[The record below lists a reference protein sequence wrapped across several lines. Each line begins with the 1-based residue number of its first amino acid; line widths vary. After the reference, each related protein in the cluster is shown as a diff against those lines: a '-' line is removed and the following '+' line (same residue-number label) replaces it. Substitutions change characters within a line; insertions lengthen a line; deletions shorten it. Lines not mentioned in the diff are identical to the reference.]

1 MRLLRGAVCHEQ
13 WRSGEPVGRIGER
26 LQLVS
31 SWMEVMKWFICY
43 MLYVQ
48 TVFVIMGLLKV
59 QF

>member
-31 SWMEVMKWFICY
+31 FWSGSDEVYYVYVICY
-43 MLYVQ
+43 MFKRYL
-48 TVFVIMGLLKV
+48 
-59 QF
+59 